1 MTDTPDNPTANTMWG
16 GRFAAGPDAI
26 MEAINASIGFDR
38 RLYAQDIRGSRA
50 HAAMLA
56 AQGII
61 SPSDADAIGEGLLTV
76 LSEIEGGG
84 FRFQTALEDIHM
96 NVEARLKELIG
107 EPAGRLHTARSRND
121 QVATDFRL
129 WVRDQCDAAI
139 AGCRA
144 LIRALV
150 TQAETGADWVM
161 PGFTHLQTAQPVT
174 WGHHMMAYVEML
186 GRDIGRFA
194 DARARMNE
202 CPLGSAALAGTGFPI
217 DRDATAAALGF
228 DRPTANSLDAVSD
241 RDFAL
246 EFLSA
251 AAICATHLS
260 RLAEEL
266 VIWSSAQF
274 RFVAMSDRWSTG
286 SSIMPQK
293 RNPDAAELIRAK
305 IGRILGAAVALF
317 TVMKGLPLA
326 YSKDMQEDKEQVF
339 DAADTLMLALAAM
352 TGMISDL
359 TVNRERLEAAASSGF
374 STATDLADWLV
385 REAGLPFRDAHHATG
400 ALVAMAESRG
410 VDLPELTLADMQW
423 VNSAITAQ
431 LFDVLGVH
439 NSVASRQSYG
449 GTAPDQVRRQIARWK
464 GAMEGWE

>member
-1 MTDTPDNPTANTMWG
+1 MTKTSNAMWG
-16 GRFAAGPDAI
+16 GRFADGPDAI

-38 RLYAQDIRGSRA
+38 RLARQDIEGSRA

-56 AQGII
+56 AQGIL
-61 SPSDADAIGEGLLTV
+61 SDSDAKAIREGLLTV
-76 LSEIEGGG
+76 LSEIEGGS
-84 FRFQTALEDIHM
+84 FAFSTALEDIHM
-96 NVEARLKELIG
+96 NVEARLKAIIG

-139 AGCRA
+139 QGLTALQRA
-144 LIRALV
+144 LLD
-150 TQAETGADWVM
+150 QAEAGADWVM

-202 CPLGSAALAGTGFPI
+202 CPLGAAALAGTSFPV
-217 DRDATAAALGF
+217 DRHATAAALGF
-228 DRPTANSLDAVSD
+228 DRPMANSLDAVSD

-246 EFLSA
+246 EYLA
-251 AAICATHLS
+251 AATICAMHLS
-260 RLAEEL
+260 RFAEEL

-274 RFVAMSDRWSTG
+274 RFVRLSDRFTTG

-293 RNPDAAELIRAK
+293 KNPDAAELIRAK
-305 IGRILGAAVALF
+305 IGRILGATVALF

-339 DAADTLMLALAAM
+339 DAADSLMLSIAAM
-352 TGMISDL
+352 EGMVRDM
-359 TVNRERLEAAASSGF
+359 TANREALRAAAASGF

-385 REAGLPFRDAHHATG
+385 RELGLPFREAHHVTG
-400 ALVAMAESRG
+400 SLVALAETSGR
-410 VDLPELTLADMQW
+410 DLPDLTLADMQG
-423 VNSAITAQ
+423 VHPGITEAV
-431 LFDVLGVH
+431 FRVLGVD
-439 NSVASRQSYG
+439 NSVASRTSYG
-449 GTAPDQVRRQIARWK
+449 GTAPDQVRAQVARWREIL
-464 GAMEGWE
+464 G